1 VFRGAGF
8 CVVGNQGLAW
18 CAIQSHAL
26 VAQREVE
33 FRRCGTGATRESR
46 RSSDQH
52 SAGAYTSRFEIAG
65 LP

>member
-1 VFRGAGF
+1 MARAARTDQATSWPYPVTS
-8 CVVGNQGLAW
+8 L
-18 CAIQSHAL
+18 L
-26 VAQREVE
+26 VEVQ

-52 SAGAYTSRFEIAG
+52 STGAYTSRFEMAG